1 MERVRGHMRRL
12 RLELKGA
19 RAAPREGVLT
29 RAHPGASLSYRLRTI
44 VFTSDTGAT
53 PPAVTVRVTS

>member
-1 MERVRGHMRRL
+1 MRRL